1 MQLRKKELKK
11 TKKKQELANVT
22 ELQFFPAHSTVRF
35 KCIQV
40 NIRRVI
46 RQGMLA
52 E

>member
-1 MQLRKKELKK
+1 MQLRKKEFKI
-11 TKKKQELANVT
+11 KKQELANVT